1 MAGVYIARR
10 NNQVTGQVGHV
21 ILHLMRPLSQL
32 SNMVVTFMGGS
43 LAIPQYIYPSFQP
56 ICGHRFYGILTWV
69 IFVMVVKVLICR
81 RKQIRFLFFRGRD
94 VFYGSASIFTA
105 LVTTNPRDLSCR

>member
-21 ILHLMRPLSQL
+21 ILYLMRPLSQL

-43 LAIPQYIYPSFQP
+43 LAIPQN
-56 ICGHRFYGILTWV
+56 GT
-69 IFVMVVKVLICR
+69 
-81 RKQIRFLFFRGRD
+81 
-94 VFYGSASIFTA
+94 
-105 LVTTNPRDLSCR
+105 